1 MLFLP
6 FSALDKI
13 LGFEGAVKQAQEVFA
28 ARRLAAV
35 VLLCGAGDRDI
46 HVARGGDGY
55 CRSRSARW

>member
-28 ARRLAAV
+28 SRRL
-35 VLLCGAGDRDI
+35 
-46 HVARGGDGY
+46 RGHW
-55 CRSRSARW
+55 C